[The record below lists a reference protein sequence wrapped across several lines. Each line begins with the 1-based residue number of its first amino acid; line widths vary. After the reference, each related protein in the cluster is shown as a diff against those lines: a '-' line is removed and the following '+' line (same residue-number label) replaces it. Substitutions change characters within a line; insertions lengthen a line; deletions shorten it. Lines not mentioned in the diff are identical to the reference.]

1 MAGLN
6 IYKARNMDSN
16 LRFNIADKRLDYRG
30 VEKTSSYNE
39 DKIIEFNHRHRTVL
53 ANYNMALKSATI
65 YSLDDHI
72 NNRSNLGALRNRQL
86 RESGI
91 LSAALS
97 AVGVGLHGRGAL
109 NNIPDDERTKAK
121 TDELKRA
128 NDRMAAQIMAEVLH
142 ITANKL
148 PVGEEVLIASTI
160 TEGVRVK
167 PGKEAGGNPTIAVG
181 ALFGKRE
188 HRSAYGLPMTNNVT
202 LLSMGSDVIDGTT
215 KSVKGL
221 HSSFT
226 ALFLTETGVK
236 RHLPDIYVQR
246 WMGGA
251 YFDEFNPREVSLIDA
266 AGIIARAYGLSGP
279 EKLNAFF
286 LDRKRHHI
294 AMDELNRASIGTPFD
309 NDGDLFPALI
319 LGFEKAVFPDGSGLN
334 SMIGEIGGS
343 AEWAV
348 GVLPLVWRGGQA
360 IGMLTSQTSLT
371 RPDLSPE
378 EKWRER
384 FHFTEEEFMLMQD
397 ARFEQKPYFTIRDIL
412 EDPFAG
418 GISAFG
424 AITDNYYL
432 PYLEGVSYH
441 EADSTVTVN
450 TLVINSLGIMEVW
463 RFVFKCNQSVDNTR
477 TMMTS
482 PKDGLINLSGTELE
496 MAIGAYME
504 NDRSRMRY
512 RICFNNEY
520 YPALIPVRDKL
531 VLLNNAV
538 ETLIARGAI
547 NDKDREIIK
556 ATQKVAKH
564 WFINN
569 D

>member
-1 MAGLN
+1 
-6 IYKARNMDSN
+6 MDNN
-16 LRFNIADKRLDYRG
+16 LRFNIVDQRLIYKGTERS
-30 VEKTSSYNE
+30 SSYNN
-39 DKIIEFNHRHRTVL
+39 DRIIEFNHRHRTVL
-53 ANYNMALKSATI
+53 ANYDINLKEATI
-65 YSLDDHI
+65 FSLDDTI
-72 NNRSNLGALRNRQL
+72 NSQSNLGVLRNRQL
-86 RESGI
+86 RESAVMSAS
-91 LSAALS
+91 LSAI
-97 AVGVGLHGRGAL
+97 GVGLFGRGAL
-109 NNIPDDERTKAK
+109 NDVPAEQRTK
-121 TDELKRA
+121 TVTNELKRA

-142 ITANKL
+142 ITTNKL

-167 PGKEAGGNPTIAVG
+167 PGKEAGGNPTISVG

-188 HRSAYGLPMTNNVT
+188 HRSLYGLPMTNNVS

-226 ALFLTETGVK
+226 AMFLTESGVK

-251 YFDEFNPREVSLIDA
+251 CFDEFNPREASLMDA
-266 AGIIARAYGLSGP
+266 AEIISKSYGLSGP
-279 EKLNAFF
+279 EKLNAFY
-286 LDRKRHHI
+286 LDRMRHHP
-294 AMDELNRASIGTPFD
+294 AMDELNKGGVGTPYD

-319 LGFEKAVFPDGSGLN
+319 LGFEDAEFPNGTQLN

-360 IGMLTSQTSLT
+360 IGMLTSQTALT
-371 RPDLSPE
+371 RTDLDYG
-378 EKWRER
+378 EKWRQR
-384 FHFTEEEFMLMQD
+384 FHFTEEEFMTMQD
-397 ARFEQKPYFTIRDIL
+397 ARFEQKPYFTIQDIM

-432 PYLEGVSYH
+432 PYLEAVSH
-441 EADSTVTVN
+441 NEENSTVMVN

-463 RFVFKCNQSVDNTR
+463 RFVFECNQGVQHCRN
-477 TMMTS
+477 MMVS
-482 PKDGLINLSGTELE
+482 PKDALINLSGKELVK
-496 MAIGAYME
+496 AIGAYMDD
-504 NDRSRMRY
+504 DRMRMRY

-520 YPALIPVRDKL
+520 YPALIPVRDRL
-531 VLLNNAV
+531 VLLHNAV
-538 ETLIARGAI
+538 ETLIDRGAL

-556 ATQKVAKH
+556 VTQKVASH
-564 WFINN
+564 WFVNN

>member
-1 MAGLN
+1 
-6 IYKARNMDSN
+6 MDSN
-16 LRFNIADKRLDYRG
+16 LRFNIADQRLKYKG
-30 VEKTSSYNE
+30 VEKAFSYNT
-39 DKIIEFNHRHRTVL
+39 DRMIEFNHRHRTVL
-53 ANYNMALKSATI
+53 ANYNISLKEATI
-65 YSLDDHI
+65 FSLDDSI
-72 NNRSNLGALRNRQL
+72 NSQSNLGALRNRQL
-86 RESGI
+86 REAGVMTS
-91 LSAALS
+91 ALS
-97 AVGVGLHGRGAL
+97 AIGVGLHGRGAL
-109 NNIPDDERTKAK
+109 NDIPSEKRTKAI
-121 TDELKRA
+121 TNELKRA

-142 ITANKL
+142 ITTNKL

-188 HRSAYGLPMTNNVT
+188 HRSKYGLPMTNNVS

-226 ALFLTETGVK
+226 AMFLTESGVK

-251 YFDEFNPREVSLIDA
+251 YFDEFNPREASLIEA
-266 AGIIARAYGLSGP
+266 AEIISKAYGYSGP
-279 EKLNAFF
+279 DKLNAFY
-286 LDRKRHHI
+286 LDRLRHHQ
-294 AMDELNRASIGTPFD
+294 AMDELNEAGVGTPYD
-309 NDGDLFPALI
+309 NDGDLFPSLI
-319 LGFEKAVFPDGSGLN
+319 LGFEDAEFPNGTQLN
-334 SMIGEIGGS
+334 SMVGEIGGS

-360 IGMLTSQTSLT
+360 IGMLTSQTVLT
-371 RPDLSPE
+371 RADLDYG
-378 EKWRER
+378 EKWRQR

-397 ARFEQKPYFTIRDIL
+397 ARFEQKPYFTIQDIL

-432 PYLEGVSYH
+432 PYLDGVSYD
-441 EADSTVTVN
+441 EASNTVTVN

-463 RFVFKCNQSVDNTR
+463 RFVFECNLGVQNIRDL
-477 TMMTS
+477 MAS
-482 PKDGLINLSGTELE
+482 PKDMLTKLSGSDLE
-496 MAIGAYME
+496 KAIGGYM
-504 NDRSRMRY
+504 DDDRMRMRF
-512 RICFNNEY
+512 RIFFNNEY
-520 YPALIPVRDKL
+520 YPALIPVRDRL
-531 VLLNNAV
+531 VLLHNAV
-538 ETLIARGAI
+538 ETLIERGAL

-556 ATQKVAKH
+556 ATQKIASH
-564 WFINN
+564 WFVNN